1 MQLSPFFISLVIS
14 LSACSVAAAPNV
26 VIDSNVLKREVE
38 SKLELV
44 VRMSAMPDRSS
55 IQPRLIPIV
64 QTIGGASASAKA
76 RVSQST

>member
-44 VRMSAMPDRSS
+44 VRMSAMPDGS
-55 IQPRLIPIV
+55 
-64 QTIGGASASAKA
+64 
-76 RVSQST
+76 